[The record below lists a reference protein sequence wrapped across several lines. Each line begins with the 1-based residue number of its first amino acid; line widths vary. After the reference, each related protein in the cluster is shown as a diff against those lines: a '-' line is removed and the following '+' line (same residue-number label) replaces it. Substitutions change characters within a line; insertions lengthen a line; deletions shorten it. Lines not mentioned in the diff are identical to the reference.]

1 MSQDLSPAGAMGD
14 AGAATQ
20 EKGEACADYGATAF
34 LELLQDI
41 EAFDMNRLAD
51 GPLD

>member
-1 MSQDLSPAGAMGD
+1 MSQDLSPSGAMGD
-14 AGAATQ
+14 ASSANL

-41 EAFDMNRLAD
+41 EAFDLARLAE